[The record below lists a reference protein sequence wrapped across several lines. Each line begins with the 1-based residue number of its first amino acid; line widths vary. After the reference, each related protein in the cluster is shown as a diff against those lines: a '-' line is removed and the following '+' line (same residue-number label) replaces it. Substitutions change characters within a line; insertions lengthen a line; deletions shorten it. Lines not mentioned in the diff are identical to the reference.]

1 MIKQNL
7 IIILLIMVSMYNI
20 NSEIESLNENIIR
33 IMGTIED
40 NINDIKPILKE
51 NWHGVRM
58 GRWHNQLSIFSEK
71 PLSSSDIH
79 APFMG
84 CQYSPKYKFTMI

>member
-1 MIKQNL
+1 
-7 IIILLIMVSMYNI
+7 MVSMYNI

-58 GRWHNQLSIFSEK
+58 GKWHISIIYF
-71 PLSSSDIH
+71 
-79 APFMG
+79 
-84 CQYSPKYKFTMI
+84 

>member
-1 MIKQNL
+1 MLTLWQSVKSIGELCISVIKQNL

-58 GRWHNQLSIFSEK
+58 GKWHISIIYF
-71 PLSSSDIH
+71 
-79 APFMG
+79 
-84 CQYSPKYKFTMI
+84 